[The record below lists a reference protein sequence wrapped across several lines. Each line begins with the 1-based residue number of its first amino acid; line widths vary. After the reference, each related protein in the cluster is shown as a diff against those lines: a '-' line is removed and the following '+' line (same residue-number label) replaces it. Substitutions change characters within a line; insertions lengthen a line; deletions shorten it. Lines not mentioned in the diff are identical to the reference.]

1 MTDLQAASA
10 RRDLLR
16 EIFLQT
22 LQRIDIARS
31 MAEILQANRGVLTIG
46 SRSYDASSV
55 ERVVIIAV
63 GKAAFP
69 MMRVAHQRFSEAR
82 FRVARAVCVGSGD
95 SQGMPEGVEVIHG
108 SHPLPDEQ
116 STTAALRV
124 IDALRGLGP
133 EDLVLFL
140 ISGGSSAMIELPLD
154 QQLTM
159 DDVTDFHRAL
169 VHSGLDITAMNTIRK
184 HFSAVKGGRLAAIA
198 ERARKH
204 TLLISD
210 VPEGQWDVIGSG
222 PSVPDRSTRE
232 DCHRLLHES
241 ALLAAIPPRVS
252 SFLLR
257 DDLPET
263 PKEHNFCFANAQV
276 DCLVSTATML
286 HAAMQICREHGWEAV
301 IDTTCDDWEYRHA
314 ANYLME
320 RVEILVRQRGPVCVV
335 SGGEVLVTVGSKPG
349 SGGRNQQFALY
360 CATQLPQRLVK
371 MSILSAGSDGIDGNS
386 PAAGAIV
393 DETTLER
400 AEQQTLSASAV
411 LDAFDAYPFF
421 HALEDAICTGPTG
434 NNVRDLRILFGE

>member
-1 MTDLQAASA
+1 MTDLQASA
-10 RRDLLR
+10 RRDLLQ

-22 LQRIDIARS
+22 LQRIDIVRCMS
-31 MAEILQANRGVLTIG
+31 ETLQARQGVLTIG
-46 SRSYDASSV
+46 SRSYDAAAV
-55 ERVVIIAV
+55 GRVVIIAV

-69 MMRVAHQRFSEAR
+69 MMRVAHQRFFEAG

-95 SQGMPEGVEVIHG
+95 SQVMPEGVEVIHG
-108 SHPLPDEQ
+108 SHPLPDMQ
-116 STTAALRV
+116 SRTAALRV
-124 IDALRGLGP
+124 MDALQGLAP

-154 QQLTM
+154 EQLTM
-159 DDVTDFHRAL
+159 DAVKDFHRAL

-198 ERARKH
+198 EQAQKH

-222 PSVPDRSTRE
+222 PSIPDRSTRE
-232 DCHRLLHES
+232 DCRKLLQRSE
-241 ALLAAIPPRVS
+241 LLASIPRRVS
-252 SFLLR
+252 SFLLS

-263 PKEHNFCFANAQV
+263 PKEHDSCFANAHV
-276 DCLVSTATML
+276 DCLLSTATML
-286 HAAMQICREHGWEAV
+286 HAAVQICREHGWDAV
-301 IDTTCDDWEYRHA
+301 IDTSCDDWEYRDA
-314 ANYLME
+314 ANYLMD
-320 RVEILVRQRGPVCVV
+320 RVESLVRERGPVCVV
-335 SGGEVLVTVGSKPG
+335 SGGEVLVTVGSKHG

-360 CATQLPQRLVK
+360 CATQLPQRSAK
-371 MSILSAGSDGIDGNS
+371 MSLLSAGSDGIDGAS

-400 AEQQTLSASAV
+400 ARQKGLSAAAA
-411 LDAFDAYPFF
+411 LDTFDAYPFF
-421 HALEDAICTGPTG
+421 HALNDAVCTGPTG